1 LHRITQDRTGL
12 ITQDYTGSWRITQSH
27 RITQDQSQNHTES
40 HRITQDQYQEEL
52 VPILLP
58 WSSCGC
64 V

>member
-1 LHRITQDRTGL
+1 MTQG
-12 ITQDYTGSWRITQSH
+12 SH
-27 RITQDQSQNHTES
+27 RINHKITQNQSQNHTES

-64 V
+64 VREAFTGQIIESDCL